1 MTMADRDH
9 EALEPLLAARTAAA
23 AKQARASGGDI
34 PQEELDRLERLA
46 KLITLQK
53 DTAPRKSA
61 GPWPLAGLALATLL
75 VVSTLLF
82 ARVRSTEIELDVKAT
97 DVGFSLPSQQVLL
110 ENVRL
115 SSLGVSGLAGVEL
128 PPPLDQLL
136 QAQAA
141 GDDGTA
147 LRLMAV
153 ESASR
158 VGSISIGAL
167 VPARDTDV
175 WLRRGDGA
183 REYRLSLRN
192 PQVVFQVDVVGPV
205 QLSLA
210 GMPPRVHDF
219 VSPRAVV
226 MRPAEGIVDVDLV
239 FLDLARPGVTP
250 QVPVRRLAFSRVDE
264 FADRGLSI
272 VRRLSTIVSG
282 TLYMESLN
290 GDTRQL
296 RSGEPLRFG
305 ESIGEIRTVRL
316 EPDHLSL
323 SFHGSV
329 RGMQTGSEDTPR
341 SLMPTWLEWLR
352 ARHGLTL
359 LWGTTVYLFGL
370 ATAVVRWLKVPL

>member
-1 MTMADRDH
+1 MTVTSRDH
-9 EALEPLLAARTAAA
+9 EALEPVLAARIEALS
-23 AKQARASGGDI
+23 KRVRESGGDI
-34 PQEELDRLERLA
+34 PQDEIDRLERLA
-46 KLITLQK
+46 KLVAVQK
-53 DTAPRKSA
+53 ETAPKKSP
-61 GPWPLAGLALATLL
+61 GPWPLAMLALATLL

-82 ARVRSTEIELDVKAT
+82 VRVRSTEIELDVKAT

-115 SSLGVSGLAGVEL
+115 SSLGASGLAAIEL
-128 PPPLDQLL
+128 PAPLDQQL
-136 QAQAA
+136 QPA
-141 GDDGTA
+141 GTDDGAAVRLTA
-147 LRLMAV
+147 METAG
-153 ESASR
+153 R

-175 WLRRGDGA
+175 WLRRGDA
-183 REYRLSLRN
+183 AKEYRLSLRN
-192 PQVVFQVDVVGPV
+192 PQLAIQVDVVGPV
-205 QLSLA
+205 QVSLA
-210 GMPPRVHDF
+210 GAPPKVHDF
-219 VSPRAVV
+219 VSPRAIVL
-226 MRPAEGIVDVDLV
+226 RTAEGIVDVDLV
-239 FLDLARPGVTP
+239 LLDLARPGVTP

-264 FADRGLSI
+264 FADKGVSI

-282 TLYMESLN
+282 TLYRESLN

-305 ESIGEIRTVRL
+305 ESNGEIRTVRL

-323 SFHGSV
+323 SFHGWV
-329 RGMQTGSEDTPR
+329 RGMQTGSEETPR

-359 LWGTTVYLFGL
+359 LWGTTAYVFGL